1 MGKFIQLTRETGQ
14 PVFLAT
20 DKITFVTIE
29 DGTTLIG
36 QFGEAGIAVIESLEA
51 IITMLTEH

>member
-14 PVFLAT
+14 PVFVAA

-29 DGTTLIG
+29 DGSTLIG
-36 QFGEAGIAVIESLEA
+36 QFGESGLGVIESLEDV
-51 IITMLTEH
+51 ILKLTEH